1 MPGGEEMNLID
12 LLSEKRPAILKRW
25 LDVTVDY
32 YPAETSLFMKKQND
46 QFANPVGHTL
56 SEGTEAIFDALICG
70 ADADKSAPFI
80 DSIMRIRAV
89 QEGSP
94 SRALVFIFLLKGII
108 REVLGPAV
116 QEIAVARELVELES
130 SIDALALRA
139 FDSFIKCR
147 EKIYELKA
155 NETRNMTYR
164 LLQKAQMICEIP
176 GEETAVREN
185 SCAKPKP

>member
-32 YPAETSLFMKKQND
+32 YPAETSLFLKKQND
-46 QFANPVGHTL
+46 QFANPIGHTL
-56 SEGTEAIFDALICG
+56 AEGTEAIFDALLCG
-70 ADADKSAPFI
+70 ADDDKSAPFL

-108 REVLGPAV
+108 REILGSAV
-116 QEIAVARELVELES
+116 QEIAVAEELVELES
-130 SIDALALRA
+130 RIDAMALRA
-139 FDSFIKCR
+139 FDNFIKCR

-176 GEETAVREN
+176 GEEPVVSEN

>member
-25 LDVTVDY
+25 LDVTVDT
-32 YPAETSLFMKKQND
+32 YPAETSLFLKKQQD

-56 SEGTEAIFDALICG
+56 AQGTEAIFDGLLHA
-70 ADADKSAPFI
+70 ADAEKSASFL
-80 DSIMRIRAV
+80 DSIMRIKAV
-89 QEGSP
+89 QEGPP

-108 REVLGPAV
+108 REILGTALQDPS
-116 QEIAVARELVELES
+116 IAEEVAALES
-130 SIDALALRA
+130 SIDAVGLRA

-155 NETRNMTYR
+155 TEAKNMTYR
-164 LLQKAQMICEIP
+164 LLQKAQMLCEIP
-176 GEETAVREN
+176 GEEPGAKEN
-185 SCAKPKP
+185 SSAKPKP